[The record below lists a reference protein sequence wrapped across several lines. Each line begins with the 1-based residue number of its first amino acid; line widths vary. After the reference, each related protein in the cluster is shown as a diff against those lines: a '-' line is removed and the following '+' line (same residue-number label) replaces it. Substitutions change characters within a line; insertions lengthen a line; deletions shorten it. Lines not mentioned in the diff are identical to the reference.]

1 MTLRALR
8 EAARE
13 VLDPVHYDYVAGGA
27 GEERVLAANE
37 RAFDRYALLP
47 RVLRGNE
54 ARDTSVPLP
63 GARRAS
69 PVVVAPTAF
78 HRLLHPDG
86 ERATARAA
94 AAEGA
99 VLVTGAAA
107 TTAVADVVR
116 AARGAAA
123 DPAVWFQL
131 YLHPRPE
138 VTAALVRR
146 AEDAGCTALV
156 VTVDSPVLGRHTRDL
171 RNGFTDLPPG
181 YAAENMRGLPGG
193 PPGALTDIPMSP
205 AATWRDLGGVLGA
218 TALPVV
224 VKGVLHPADAAV
236 AAAEGAAAVV
246 VSNHGGR
253 QCDAVPAAVDCLPA
267 VVDAVAGRVP
277 VLLDGGV
284 RRGSDVAVALALGAA
299 AVGVGRPVAWGLAA
313 DGEQGVRQVL
323 ATLRDDFDH
332 TLALCGGS
340 RTADLTRDMVVRR
353 DAPW

>member
-54 ARDTSVPLP
+54 VRDTAVELP
-63 GARRAS
+63 GARRAA

-99 VLVTGAAA
+99 VLVTGTAA
-107 TTAVADVVR
+107 TTAVADVVG
-116 AARGAAA
+116 AARGAAP

-131 YLHPRPE
+131 YLHPRAD
-138 VTAALVRR
+138 VTAELVRR
-146 AEDAGCTALV
+146 AADAGCTALV
-156 VTVDSPVLGRHTRDL
+156 VTVDSPVFGRHTRDL

-181 YAAENMRGLPGG
+181 YGAENMRGLPGT

-205 AATWRDLGGVLGA
+205 AATWRDLGRVVGG

-224 VKGVLHPADAAV
+224 VKGVLHPADATL
-236 AAAEGAAAVV
+236 AADHGAAAVI

-253 QCDAVPAAVDCLPA
+253 QCDAVPAAVDCLPS

-313 DGEQGVRQVL
+313 DGEPGVRQVL
-323 ATLRDDFDH
+323 ATLRDEYDH

-340 RTADLTRDMVVRR
+340 RNADLTRDMVVRT
-353 DAPW
+353 DMPW